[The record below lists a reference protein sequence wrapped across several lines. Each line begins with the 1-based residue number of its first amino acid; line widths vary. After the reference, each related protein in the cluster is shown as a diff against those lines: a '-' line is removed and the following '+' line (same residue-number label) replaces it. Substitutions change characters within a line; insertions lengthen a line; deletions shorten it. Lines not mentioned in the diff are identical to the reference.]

1 MILNQRKKEDV
12 SILTHP
18 LFSICLDVRNI
29 TNCNANGGKSQCHL
43 VGVRGYGMRYCNAN
57 GGKSQRHFMGVRG
70 YFTDCSP
77 RIHGTNM
84 VYWGGMQSQNL

>member
-1 MILNQRKKEDV
+1 M
-12 SILTHP
+12 THP

-57 GGKSQRHFMGVRG
+57 GGKS
-70 YFTDCSP
+70 P
-77 RIHGTNM
+77 RISWVYVGISRIVCHAFRGTNM